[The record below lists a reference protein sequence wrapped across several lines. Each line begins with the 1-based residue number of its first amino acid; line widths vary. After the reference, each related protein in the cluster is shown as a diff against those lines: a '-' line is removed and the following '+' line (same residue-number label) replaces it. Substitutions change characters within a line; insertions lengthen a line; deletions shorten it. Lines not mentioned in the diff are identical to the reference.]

1 MQKWD
6 ADILK
11 NELKLNAVRTSHY
24 PQSHHFLDRCDE
36 LGLLVFTEIPGW
48 QYIGGPEWQDQAV
61 RNTEDMVV
69 QYRNHPSIILWGVR
83 INESED
89 DDAFYQ
95 RTNEAAHRL
104 DPMRQTSGVRYLQK
118 SSLLEDVYAFN
129 DFSHEGNNRGCRKK
143 KDVTPDVSKG
153 YLISEYNGH
162 MFPTKAFDCEQHRVE
177 HLLRHANVLDAYY
190 GEEEIAGGF
199 GWCMFDYNTHKDF
212 GSGDRVCYHGVLDL
226 FRNPKLAAALYASQG
241 EEDVLEITSSMD
253 IGEYPACLIRDVY
266 AVTNA
271 DSVKLYKNDR
281 FVKEFRAA
289 DSPYTHLPHGPIAID
304 DFIGEL
310 LQNGENFS
318 KGKAKD
324 VKKVLQSV
332 SKNGL
337 NHLPL
342 GTILLAAKCML
353 LRGMKMADAVELYNK
368 YIGNWGG
375 TATEYRFEAI
385 RDGKV
390 VKTVKKRP
398 VNKPQLLVDCSHT
411 ILTEKTTYDVAAIR
425 LRAVSE
431 EGSTLSYCNEPL
443 TLTVKGPLSIIGPS
457 TISLQGGMGGTYVRT
472 CGMAGSAEL
481 TITGSLFGE
490 HTVKFEVV
498 CAGQMDAES

>member
-1 MQKWD
+1 
-6 ADILK
+6 
-11 NELKLNAVRTSHY
+11 
-24 PQSHHFLDRCDE
+24 
-36 LGLLVFTEIPGW
+36 
-48 QYIGGPEWQDQAV
+48 
-61 RNTEDMVV
+61 
-69 QYRNHPSIILWGVR
+69 
-83 INESED
+83 
-89 DDAFYQ
+89 
-95 RTNEAAHRL
+95 
-104 DPMRQTSGVRYLQK
+104 
-118 SSLLEDVYAFN
+118 
-129 DFSHEGNNRGCRKK
+129 
-143 KDVTPDVSKG
+143 
-153 YLISEYNGH
+153 
-162 MFPTKAFDCEQHRVE
+162 
-177 HLLRHANVLDAYY
+177 
-190 GEEEIAGGF
+190 
-199 GWCMFDYNTHKDF
+199 
-212 GSGDRVCYHGVLDL
+212 
-226 FRNPKLAAALYASQG
+226 
-241 EEDVLEITSSMD
+241 MD

-289 DSPYTHLPHGPIAID
+289 DSHYTHLPHGPIAID

-353 LRGMKMADAVELYNK
+353 LHGMKMADAVELYNK

-443 TLTVKGPLSIIGPS
+443 TLTVKGPLSIIGSS

-472 CGMAGSAEL
+472 CGIAGSAEL
-481 TITGSLFGE
+481 TMAGSLFGE
-490 HTVKFEVV
+490 YTVKFEVV
-498 CAGQMDAES
+498 CAGRMDAES